1 MEFAQEH
8 SAANWVKAS
17 GGKVPPISFWE
28 GDYAI
33 GRGHFKG
40 GIHIGYVD
48 KDRKGLVISW
58 GGKEEILRD
67 YEVLTGDKSYFHWV
81 ERSGTCNPQSF
92 TPLKGG
98 HEANKNEELY
108 IAKMEHNGKIRIGK
122 VGPDWQS
129 MAYGLDGVEYAAS
142 NYFVL
147 AIKNNSRQMDPLLEI
162 N

>member
-1 MEFAQEH
+1 MAFAQEH

-33 GRGHFKG
+33 
-40 GIHIGYVD
+40 
-48 KDRKGLVISW
+48 
-58 GGKEEILRD
+58 EEILRD